1 MRKIEELL
9 SDRSKFVK
17 TEFNS
22 KHTVNQDV
30 RHLLETELEIK
41 SCSDDFLNKNYLSKD
56 DWKYLKP
63 CRSKPGIMYGLCEIH
78 KCTTVNDPV
87 PPFRTILSAIGACNY
102 NLAKSFVPILK
113 QFTINEYTVKDS
125 FSFYKDILD
134 QDSNLLMA
142 SFKIYPWM
150 KRLIFE
156 LIWFFVKRR
165 KLKACLSNISNN
177 YLHFLWILFS
187 F

>member
-177 YLHFLWILFS
+177 YLHFL
-187 F
+187 